1 MALFPQGLTN
11 VDERCNAGERRVLQ
25 QLKRCLDDD
34 YLVWHDVPVGPRA
47 RQPDFVILSPRQG
60 ILLLEV
66 KDWRRSTIVAATR
79 DRVELQT
86 ARGRVTEAHPLR
98 QARDFALELVDVM
111 QRDAALVHGE
121 GPFRG
126 KLLFPY
132 GFGVVFSRLTE
143 AEVAGTDFG
152 EVFPPHQVLLRNDL
166 DEGIDGGAFQKR
178 LWGLFTVSYPHTL
191 TLPQRDRIR
200 WHLFPEIRVAQQ
212 GVLDVQSHG
221 RTHTWLP
228 YSESVIEFHHP
239 DLKLRHLRPT
249 WWNAFPERKP
259 YWFQRISVDDLPWGA
274 PVYENRL
281 ALAAPAVQ
289 PDPGLSA
296 HLIAFT
302 AEHGGREFFL
312 RPDWRQ
318 QLQRQV
324 DVYRSEAPPSAK
336 PESQEEFRA
345 RLRWELEGSRL
356 ALEAI
361 TGKPVRFMC
370 WPNGGTCEQAF
381 ELLNEC
387 GYWAATLPSRAKQPN
402 NNIGTRPDRIGRISA
417 TSFFRG
423 TTTPL
428 PWVVSFALKVE
439 RNRGN
444 HYMEL
449 PIKAI
454 WLYRK
459 FVKPGGV
466 TPPGAEE

>member
-1 MALFPQGLTN
+1 MSALAQGIGVGVAASLGAIAAAASGAGPFALGAVAAATGLTHAALWRLRPTKTP
-11 VDERCNAGERRVLQ
+11 VVMLHSVVGDRAGRPGAFSLWCPPAMFEAYLQ
-25 QLKRCLDDD
+25 YLKRRRYHTITLTELHQHLEHGTALPSKPIVLTFDDGYLDNWV
-34 YLVWHDVPVGPRA
+34 YAAPLLKKYGFTGTVFVPS
-47 RQPDFVILSPRQG
+47 DFVAPEER
-60 ILLLEV
+60 V
-66 KDWRRSTIVAATR
+66 RPTI
-79 DRVELQT
+79 E
-86 ARGRVTEAHPLR
+86 
-98 QARDFALELVDVM
+98 DVW
-111 QRDAALVHGE
+111 A
-121 GPFRG
+121 G
-126 KLLFPY
+126 KL
-132 GFGVVFSRLTE
+132 SE
-143 AEVAGTDFG
+143 S
-152 EVFPPHQVLLRNDL
+152 DL
-166 DEGIDGGAFQKR
+166 DVYGYMNRAELRA
-178 LWGLFTVSYPHTL
+178 
-191 TLPQRDRIR
+191 
-200 WHLFPEIRVAQQ
+200 VAQQ